1 MSWGMSLYVRSDHY
15 HNKFEDSRNVDDDGE
30 HQTFSTELI
39 LYEALM
45 LIVQVVMLNL
55 LIAILSDSYT
65 RKRAS
70 FKLEAQFQRAK
81 VIKDYELYTR
91 FFRNRI
97 CRSRTLKRST
107 LFPRWLHICIPEA
120 ELSEDRS
127 ADATAHILASSSG
140 SSSGAG
146 SSVVALGG
154 GSAAASPGGGGVGGG
169 GGLGGGGGRGAGGS
183 GGGGGDDG
191 ASSVV
196 LERRIDDAL
205 GLVRQTSADLRTQ
218 AERQHKSMALHVLS
232 LKATLRNMSA
242 SIGTVAADDEPPPP
256 PVHELHRTVSELS
269 GSSRTSRAS
278 CATPAGSRE
287 ERGAPAGSR
296 RRSCRCPSGRR
307 RRQ

>member
-1 MSWGMSLYVRSDHY
+1 MSLYVRSDHY

-91 FFRNRI
+91 FFRNRV
-97 CRSRTLKRST
+97 CRSRTRKRST

-146 SSVVALGG
+146 AAVVARG
-154 GSAAASPGGGGVGGG
+154 GSAAGSPGGGGGGG

-191 ASSVV
+191 AGCVV

-205 GLVRQTSADLRTQ
+205 GLVRQTSTCAQ
-218 AERQHKSMALHVLS
+218 ASAARRWRCVFAEGDAAQHVGVDRH
-232 LKATLRNMSA
+232 
-242 SIGTVAADDEPPPP
+242 
-256 PVHELHRTVSELS
+256 
-269 GSSRTSRAS
+269 
-278 CATPAGSRE
+278 
-287 ERGAPAGSR
+287 
-296 RRSCRCPSGRR
+296 RR
-307 RRQ
+307 RRRRAAAAARPRAPPHRLRVEWEARGRRAHPAPHRRARGRRGEHRRARAADPAAARPEGEDVSREMIQ